1 MRERT
6 PSSKLALLLVAAC
19 LPISGSSLGAQSGEG
34 GDRGTGRAPEVLR
47 VGTKAAPPFALR
59 GEDGE
64 WRGLAIELWEGI
76 AEELGLSYELREVD
90 LEGLLTGI
98 ENGTLDLSVA
108 ALTVTA
114 PRERRVDFTHSF
126 HSSGLG
132 IAVPA
137 AGARGWTAIL
147 RKLLD
152 PRLWTVVA
160 SLALVLFAA
169 GFLVWLFERRRNPEQ
184 FEPGARG
191 LGSAFWWS
199 AVTMTTVGY
208 GDKAPASL
216 GGRVVALF
224 WMFASV
230 IVISSFTAAI
240 ASSLTVAR
248 LATGIEGPEDLPGVS
263 SATVAG
269 STSERYLEGRRLAH
283 DSFATAEEAV
293 AAVAAGRA
301 DAVVYDEPIL
311 RYQTQ
316 GGTRAGPSDRR
327 LQVLPET
334 FERQDYAIAL
344 PEGSPLREP
353 VNRALLRTIDDPAW
367 QNVLEKYLG
376 E

>member
-1 MRERT
+1 MRERS

-19 LPISGSSLGAQSGEG
+19 LPISPGPVGAQSGEG
-34 GDRGTGRAPEVLR
+34 EDRGAGRTPEVLR
-47 VGTKAAPPFALR
+47 VGTKVAPPFALR
-59 GEDGE
+59 GADGE

-90 LEGLLTGI
+90 LEGLLTGL
-98 ENGTLDLSVA
+98 EDGTLDLSVA

-114 PRERRVDFTHSF
+114 PRERRVDFTHGF

-147 RKLLD
+147 RNLLD

-248 LATGIEGPEDLPGVS
+248 LATGIEGPEDLPGVR

-311 RYQTQ
+311 RYQTR
-316 GGTRAGPSDRR
+316 GGTRAGPSERR

-367 QNVLEKYLG
+367 QNVLARYLG